1 MSALDEILKVFAAEK
16 VNLKDVPEE
25 DPIAAIG
32 RKCEAL
38 FTGGVDA
45 LRSIIPNER
54 IRALARVVWDLVGHK
69 RVLVVLGTEI
79 PTLSFTVMRHG
90 GVDQG
95 IVMLPRNWP
104 QMSAEDPFMQL
115 GAILFVGA
123 QVVDFYNKRLIGD
136 PSARARWGAYE
147 AELLFTLAQI
157 LPGWKPNAYQL
168 EVLARYP
175 EGLDTKGI
183 ELYTVPPYQP
193 AQENA

>member
-16 VNLKDVPEE
+16 VNLKDVPED

-69 RVLVVLGTEI
+69 RVLVVLGTEV
-79 PTLSFTVMRHG
+79 PTLSFTVMRYG

-104 QMSAEDPFMQL
+104 QMSVEDPFMQL

-123 QVVDFYNKRLIGD
+123 QVVDFYNDRLVGNRA
-136 PSARARWGAYE
+136 ARFRWGAYE

-157 LPGWKPNAYQL
+157 LPGWKPNEYQL
-168 EVLARYP
+168 EVMARYP
-175 EGLDTKGI
+175 EGLDTKGV
-183 ELYTVPPYQP
+183 ELYTVPPY
-193 AQENA
+193 ESTKESV